1 MPDPKNNNF
10 KKELPKKVDTTLA
23 DNLKMVLEKHRRQNN
38 QPIQEDSKILDN
50 RFKKM
55 SQYKL
60 PHQSP
65 VQFKGANSS
74 NSKCWIGFKKVGV
87 KPSPSGTG
95 ETVNDCV
102 KE

>member
-1 MPDPKNNNF
+1 MPDPKNNNS

-23 DNLKMVLEKHRRQNN
+23 DNLKMVLEKHKRQNN
-38 QPIQEDSKILDN
+38 QPIQEDSKILES

-65 VQFKGANSS
+65 AQFKGANSS
-74 NSKCWIGFKKVGV
+74 NSKCWKGYKKVGT

-95 ETVNDCV
+95 KTVNDCE
-102 KE
+102 KI